1 MGGAGTLVRQG
12 VKVGGKKGGR
22 AVQQGTTAA
31 TAAGRAEVEKAKQGN
46 QSKLVGSGKWE
57 RRGATTGAAVGGLAG
72 VAIPDGPAM
81 VAGEIAGGYVGS
93 KIGGKI
99 GRQLDKRSLKKESFS
114 DWRKDLGEEG
124 YDRMRDD
131 RLVKY
136 GIGHDGSDK
145 KGSVKRAP
153 ETKVK
158 GKTVLQ
164 KETEKKYGKGVSPLD
179 VVRQQIKDKHG
190 EGAIKK

>member
-22 AVQQGTTAA
+22 AVQQGQSAA
-31 TAAGRAEVEKAKQGN
+31 IKAGKDAKAKAAKGN
-46 QSKLVGSGKWE
+46 QKKMVGSGKYE
-57 RRGATTGAAVGGLAG
+57 KAGALAGGLAG
-72 VAIPDGPAM
+72 AVGGGILDGPLPIGDI
-81 VAGEIAGGYVGS
+81 VGGIAGS

-99 GRQLDKRSLKKESFS
+99 GRQFDKRSLKKESFS

-164 KETEKKYGKGVSPLD
+164 KETEKKYGKGVSPRD

>member
-22 AVQQGTTAA
+22 AVQQGQSAA
-31 TAAGRAEVEKAKQGN
+31 IKAGQGAKAKASQGN
-46 QSKLVGSGKWE
+46 QSKMVGSGKYE
-57 RRGATTGAAVGGLAG
+57 KAGALAGGLAG
-72 VAIPDGPAM
+72 AVGGGILDGPLLPI
-81 VAGEIAGGYVGS
+81 GDIAGGIAGS
-93 KIGGKI
+93 KVGGKI
-99 GRQLDKRSLKKESFS
+99 GRQFDKRSLKKESFS

>member
-22 AVQQGTTAA
+22 AVQQGQSAA
-31 TAAGRAEVEKAKQGN
+31 IKAGKDAKAKAAKGN
-46 QSKLVGSGKWE
+46 QKKMVGSGKYE
-57 RRGATTGAAVGGLAG
+57 KAGALAGGLAG
-72 VAIPDGPAM
+72 AVGGGILDGPLLPIGDI
-81 VAGEIAGGYVGS
+81 VGGIAGS

-99 GRQLDKRSLKKESFS
+99 GRQFDKRSLKKESFS

>member
-22 AVQQGTTAA
+22 AVQQGQSAA
-31 TAAGRAEVEKAKQGN
+31 IKAGKDAKAKAAKGN
-46 QSKLVGSGKWE
+46 QKKMVGSGKYE
-57 RRGATTGAAVGGLAG
+57 KAGALAGGLAG
-72 VAIPDGPAM
+72 AVGGGILDGPLLPIGDI
-81 VAGEIAGGYVGS
+81 VGGIAGS
-93 KIGGKI
+93 KVGGKI
-99 GRQLDKRSLKKESFS
+99 GRQFDKRSLKKESFS

>member
-22 AVQQGTTAA
+22 AVQQGQSAA
-31 TAAGRAEVEKAKQGN
+31 IKAGKDAKAKAAKGN
-46 QSKLVGSGKWE
+46 QKKMVGSGKYE
-57 RRGATTGAAVGGLAG
+57 KAGALAGGLAG
-72 VAIPDGPAM
+72 AVGGGILDGPLLPIGDI
-81 VAGEIAGGYVGS
+81 VGGIAGS

-99 GRQLDKRSLKKESFS
+99 GRQFDKRSLKKESFS

-124 YDRMRDD
+124 YDKIKDA
-131 RLVKY
+131 RLVNY

>member
-1 MGGAGTLVRQG
+1 MVRQG

-22 AVQQGTTAA
+22 AVQKGTTAA
-31 TAAGRAEVEKAKQGN
+31 TAAGREAASSAAQGN
-46 QSKLVGSGKWE
+46 QSKIVGSGKYE
-57 RRGATTGAAVGGLAG
+57 KIGAAVGGVAG
-72 VAIPDGPAM
+72 SAAGFLVPDGPAM
-81 VAGEIAGGYVGS
+81 VAGEIAGGIAGG
-93 KIGGKI
+93 KIGGKL

-164 KETEKKYGKGVSPLD
+164 KETEKKYGKGVSALD

>member
-1 MGGAGTLVRQG
+1 M
-12 VKVGGKKGGR
+12 
-22 AVQQGTTAA
+22 
-31 TAAGRAEVEKAKQGN
+31 
-46 QSKLVGSGKWE
+46 VGSGKYE
-57 RRGATTGAAVGGLAG
+57 KAGALAGGLAG
-72 VAIPDGPAM
+72 AVGGGILDGPLLPIGDI
-81 VAGEIAGGYVGS
+81 VGGIAGS
-93 KIGGKI
+93 KVGGKI
-99 GRQLDKRSLKKESFS
+99 GRQFDKRSLKKESFS

>member
-22 AVQQGTTAA
+22 AVQQGQSAA
-31 TAAGRAEVEKAKQGN
+31 IKAGKDAKAKASQGN
-46 QSKLVGSGKWE
+46 QSKMVGSGKYE
-57 RRGATTGAAVGGLAG
+57 KAGALAGGLAG
-72 VAIPDGPAM
+72 AVGGGILDGPLLPIGDI
-81 VAGEIAGGYVGS
+81 VGGIAGS
-93 KIGGKI
+93 KVGGKI
-99 GRQLDKRSLKKESFS
+99 GRQFDKRSLKKESFS